1 MHVIIQPYQRDKEGY
16 PVIQA
21 AIVEDE
27 KEARV
32 YLRDNLV
39 RAFAERNRNLAV
51 DLFADGQEFF
61 SMFEKHYHYDV
72 LFLDIEMSGLSGF
85 EICRR
90 VREIKPD
97 MLVVFISGREELV
110 FQSFEVQPFRFIRK
124 GSFSQQCSALA
135 DAVIEELERRAEKI
149 ISVTEPLSHDIYSF
163 DIRKISYIEASNK
176 DCLINTTAG
185 ETRIKCKFS
194 QLEEL
199 LRNEPFLKVHRS
211 YLVNCSYIFYI
222 GKTSLSLTTGVEIP
236 LSRGRAEEI
245 KAAYM
250 RYIAN

>member
-1 MHVIIQPYQRDKEGY
+1 M
-16 PVIQA
+16 IQA

-32 YLRDNLV
+32 YLRNNLV

-124 GSFSQQCSALA
+124 GSFSS
-135 DAVIEELERRAEKI
+135 
-149 ISVTEPLSHDIYSF
+149 SVLH
-163 DIRKISYIEASNK
+163 
-176 DCLINTTAG
+176 
-185 ETRIKCKFS
+185 
-194 QLEEL
+194 
-199 LRNEPFLKVHRS
+199 
-211 YLVNCSYIFYI
+211 
-222 GKTSLSLTTGVEIP
+222 
-236 LSRGRAEEI
+236 
-245 KAAYM
+245 
-250 RYIAN
+250 

>member
-72 LFLDIEMSGLSGF
+72 LFLDIEMPGLSGF
-85 EICRR
+85 EI
-90 VREIKPD
+90 
-97 MLVVFISGREELV
+97 
-110 FQSFEVQPFRFIRK
+110 
-124 GSFSQQCSALA
+124 
-135 DAVIEELERRAEKI
+135 
-149 ISVTEPLSHDIYSF
+149 
-163 DIRKISYIEASNK
+163 
-176 DCLINTTAG
+176 
-185 ETRIKCKFS
+185 
-194 QLEEL
+194 
-199 LRNEPFLKVHRS
+199 
-211 YLVNCSYIFYI
+211 
-222 GKTSLSLTTGVEIP
+222 
-236 LSRGRAEEI
+236 
-245 KAAYM
+245 
-250 RYIAN
+250 